1 MAEKLSEKEEQAG
14 MRRQPGYMDK
24 SNRLSV
30 NLPLMKQQNKIN
42 KK

>member
-1 MAEKLSEKEEQAG
+1 MAERLSEKEEQAKRG
-14 MRRQPGYMDK
+14 KQPGYMDNG
-24 SNRLSV
+24 NRLSV